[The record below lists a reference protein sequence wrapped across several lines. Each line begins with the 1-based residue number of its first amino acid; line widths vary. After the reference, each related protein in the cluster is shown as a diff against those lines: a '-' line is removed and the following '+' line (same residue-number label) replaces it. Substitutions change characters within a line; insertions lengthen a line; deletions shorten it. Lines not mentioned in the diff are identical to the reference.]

1 VSNDEQ
7 AEFTGFFE
15 DNWAPCLRAVIA
27 VTGDPQLAE
36 DQVAEAFARAWRSWR
51 KVSRHPAP
59 QAWVVRAAL
68 NAGASWWRRGRR
80 EQPLADHD
88 PPTPPPPAATG
99 LEATLLSALRQLPA
113 RQREVIAL
121 RIFLDL
127 DTDTIARQLGIGTGR
142 EHGHGPGPGPAA
154 SAGRGGNGRDSGN
167 RRVGGHLAGADR
179 GFGRWRYS

>member
-7 AEFTGFFE
+7 AAFAGFFE
-15 DNWAPCLRAVIA
+15 ESWAPCLRAVIA

-68 NAGASWWRRGRR
+68 NAGASWWRRSRR

-88 PPTPPPPAATG
+88 PPASMPSAGPG

-127 DTDTIARQLGIGTGR
+127 DTGTIAQQLGIGTGTVR
-142 EHGHGPGPGPAA
+142 VHLSRAVMALRHQLTVTTTKE
-154 SAGRGGNGRDSGN
+154 NG
-167 RRVGGHLAGADR
+167 
-179 GFGRWRYS
+179 